1 MATQNKSTDNRFAQY
16 KSNRTWEKNRKAKL
30 ERTLK
35 AQPNNEQV
43 KNALKQIVYRRKTPN
58 TRVWS
63 ASWIKVAKLFKL
75 FEGRFDP
82 NIMSANQ
89 ELARA
94 ALSRQSKVSAE
105 ILKRKEQP
113 KNPDTSKFF
122 TLEARL
128 QGIR

>member
-1 MATQNKSTDNRFAQY
+1 MATQNKSADNRFAQY
-16 KSNRTWEKNRKAKL
+16 KANRTWEKNRKAKL

-43 KNALKQIVYRRKTPN
+43 KNALKSIVYRRKTPN

-63 ASWIKVAKLFKL
+63 AYWVRTAKLFKL

-89 ELARA
+89 ELVRA

-105 ILKRKEQP
+105 MLKCKEQP
-113 KNPDTSKFF
+113 KHVDSSKFF